1 MEIPVFSAA
10 TWLCAQLWGTSAAT
24 MEIVR
29 TTTLFAA
36 VPAVLTA
43 GGLGRL
49 AAHRS
54 VELPRRAA
62 ILHTCAVHAVAG
74 TLLLLIALLPQELFP
89 GSVWT
94 WAAAVTLGALAGA
107 GCGLAI
113 GVVCA
118 GETPRQ
124 VSDVLSLV
132 RLPAATLR
140 QLIDSE
146 DLSRL
151 GAAVRHRA
159 TTMFDGLLEPAA
171 PRPEEGAPRDDASD
185 EVGAPKA
192 EPRPPA

>member
-1 MEIPVFSAA
+1 
-10 TWLCAQLWGTSAAT
+10 

-54 VELPRRAA
+54 VERTRRAA
-62 ILHTCAVHAVAG
+62 ILHTCAVHALAG
-74 TLLLLIALLPQELFP
+74 TLLLLIALIPQELFP
-89 GSVWT
+89 SSVWT
-94 WAAAVTLGALAGA
+94 WAALVALGALAGA
-107 GCGLAI
+107 ACGAAI

-171 PRPEEGAPRDDASD
+171 PRPDEAQPRSAGPEEEPA
-185 EVGAPKA
+185 A